1 MIISGTIVLDADGQ
15 SATGDEL
22 RTRLA
27 GLEER
32 RSAAARTVASL
43 LSSWHGGAADRF
55 EERWQAWD
63 EGAAGV
69 LEALGRSLAA
79 VDLARADL
87 VDTDGRRGESVA
99 ALAGRLG

>member
-15 SATGDEL
+15 SATCDDL

-32 RSAAARTVASL
+32 RSAAARTVAAL
-43 LSSWHGGAADRF
+43 LSAWHGTAADRF
-55 EERWQAWD
+55 EERWQEWD
-63 EGAAGV
+63 AGAAGV

-79 VDLARADL
+79 VDLARTDL
-87 VDTDGRRGESVA
+87 VDTDGRRGGSVA